1 MFPYL
6 PRNPARGVKFLVF
19 AVIIGMIAL
28 LQQASIEPSTPLG
41 LGLIGLA
48 VLTLAIALRWVF
60 RKWLVAQERDE
71 VSEQAR
77 EK

>member
-1 MFPYL
+1 MYPY
-6 PRNPARGVKFLVF
+6 PHRNPARGVKFLVF

-28 LQQASIEPSTPLG
+28 LRQAGIERSTPLG

-48 VLTLAIALRWVF
+48 VLTLAIVLRWVF
-60 RKWLVAQERDE
+60 TKWLVAQERDE